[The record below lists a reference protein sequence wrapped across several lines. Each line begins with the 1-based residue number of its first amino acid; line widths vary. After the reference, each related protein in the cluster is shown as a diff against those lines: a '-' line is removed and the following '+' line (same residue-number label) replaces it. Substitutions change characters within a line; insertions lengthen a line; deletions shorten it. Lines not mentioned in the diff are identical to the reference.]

1 MSKRPGEFVN
11 ESRGNCNRFVFGADG
26 LCMRNPGDSP
36 RLQRPDRHQH
46 ILEDACLDAQLSPD
60 HRARLVWDFVERVDV
75 GLLERSVKA
84 RTGRP
89 GAPAIAPRLLLALWL
104 YACLDGV
111 GSARELARLCREH
124 VAYRWLCGRVGVN
137 HHSLSDFRGGCGPYL
152 DALLSDMIAC
162 LVKAGVVEGST
173 IFQDGTKVRA
183 SAGSASFR
191 RESTLERLREEAAAH
206 VARVRAQST
215 DQALSARVRKAR
227 ERAARERQE
236 RVEGA
241 LAAMDE
247 IKETK
252 ERAIIKKGRARVS
265 EARASTTDPDARVMK
280 TRGGGRDAAY
290 NVQLATD
297 GASRAIVGV
306 QVVQA
311 GADNGLSEAMRPE
324 VERRTG
330 VQVRVHVTDAG
341 YLRKETVEREEASGV
356 SRVMPLPVNAAGQA
370 CTKHQ
375 PGDGPGVCAWRDR
388 MVTEEAGALM
398 RQRSGMAETPNAE
411 LKVCRGLDRMLVRGM
426 GKVTGVMLLGAIVYN
441 LVHFAEPLVGR
452 PMPPL

>member
-1 MSKRPGEFVN
+1 MKNS
-11 ESRGNCNRFVFGADG
+11 
-26 LCMRNPGDSP
+26 GDSP
-36 RLQRPDRHQH
+36 RLHHPDRHQH
-46 ILEDACLDAQLSPD
+46 VLEDSCLDAQLAPD
-60 HRARLVWDFVERVDV
+60 HRARLVWDFVEGVDV
-75 GLLERSVKA
+75 GELERMVKA
-84 RTGRP
+84 RVGRP

-111 GSARELARLCREH
+111 GSARELARLCEEH

-137 HHSLSDFRGGCGPYL
+137 YHTLSDFRAGSGSCL
-152 DALLSDMIAC
+152 DAMLSNMIAS

-183 SAGSASFR
+183 SAGSGSFR
-191 RESTLERLREEAAAH
+191 RRSTLAQLRKEAAAH
-206 VARVRAQST
+206 VRSVKAQSGDPAVGARVR
-215 DQALSARVRKAR
+215 RAR
-227 ERAARERQE
+227 ERAALERRA

-241 LAAMDE
+241 LAAM
-247 IKETK
+247 KELK
-252 ERAIIKKGRARVS
+252 QVKDRAIIKKGADKVS

-280 TRGGGRDAAY
+280 TRGGGRDPAY

-297 GASRAIVGV
+297 AASRAIVGV

-330 VQVRVHVTDAG
+330 VKVKVHVTDAG
-341 YLRKETVEREEASGV
+341 YLRKETVEREAAAGV
-356 SRVMPLPVNAAGQA
+356 RRVMPLPENRDGEP
-370 CTKHQ
+370 CTTHQ
-375 PGDGPGVCAWRDR
+375 PGDGPGVRAWRER
-388 MVTEEAGALM
+388 MQTEEAGALL
-398 RQRSGMAETPNAE
+398 RQRPGVAETPNAE
-411 LKVCRGLDRMLVRGM
+411 LKARRGMDRVLVRGLK
-426 GKVTGVMLLGAIVYN
+426 KVTGVILLAAIVYN